1 MCASHDFMRNAN
13 LKYDRRM
20 RELNNPTQS
29 PINFAF
35 TTNYD
40 DDSVPINFDLS
51 PPLVAS

>member
-1 MCASHDFMRNAN
+1 MGASHDFMRNAN

-20 RELNNPTQS
+20 RKLNNPTQS